1 MTKRALCYYGVE
13 VIPVASMSRVG
24 PKGQVVLPKELRDE
38 LRIMPG
44 DKVTFSLEE
53 GKIVVLPIKTKTA
66 SELLGALRSA
76 HPIDTVAARKDY
88 QEHLA
93 SKHGQPSHE

>member
-1 MTKRALCYYGVE
+1 MCYDDIE
-13 VIPVASMSRVG
+13 VILVASMSRVG
-24 PKGQVVLPKELRDE
+24 PKGQVVLPKEIRDE

-44 DKVTFSLEE
+44 DKVTFTLED
-53 GKIVVLPIKTKTA
+53 GKIVLLPIKTKTA

-76 HPIDTVAARKDY
+76 HPIETVAARKDY

-93 SKHGQPSHE
+93 SKYGRQSHE